1 VLHPG
6 IADPFFSLGIAQSY
20 RRSPAP
26 VGIQNDPMMEESP
39 SVNLTQSFF
48 GGVVREL
55 AELLANLIRI
65 RAILETGLVK
75 PCCDFALGSLV
86 QIFQIQTR
94 SPRLFE
100 RENHSVLHVIISIR
114 SMR

>member
-1 VLHPG
+1 
-6 IADPFFSLGIAQSY
+6 
-20 RRSPAP
+20 
-26 VGIQNDPMMEESP
+26 M
-39 SVNLTQSFF
+39 NLAQSFF

-65 RAILETGLVK
+65 RAIFKTGLVQ
-75 PCCDFALGSLV
+75 PCRDFALGSLV

-100 RENHSVLHVIISIR
+100 RKNDAVLHVIISIR